1 VFEFTERQKAAQ
13 QVLAGPATHQMLYG
27 GSRSGKTFLL
37 TRNVVFRA
45 LKAPRSRHA
54 ILRFRFNAV
63 KSSVVFDTFPRVM
76 ELAFPGIKADVS
88 KTDWFAKLENGSEIW
103 FGGLDDKERAEKIL
117 GMEFS
122 TVYLNEASQIPWHSR
137 NIALTR
143 LSQRVDQQIEGREA
157 RPLLP
162 RMLYDC
168 NPPSKAHWTY
178 RLFHDKC
185 DPETRE
191 PLRNQ
196 EDYAWFQINPAD
208 NLANLSAGYLETLHG
223 MSARMRARFLEG
235 RWADATPGQLFPDEV
250 IDTWRCTGDELPQL
264 VRVVVAVDPSG
275 SDDQDNA
282 DNDAIGI
289 VVAGVGIDG
298 AAYVLEDCTVKAGP
312 ATWGRV
318 AASAYD
324 RHRADIIVAEG
335 NYGGAMVREVIKTAA
350 PRAPFKMVTASRGKH
365 VRAEPYSALYEQGK
379 IRHAGS
385 FTELEDELS
394 GFSTVG
400 YTGDRSPNRAD
411 ALIWALAELFP
422 GMTREKRAVKQVEQ
436 RAVIRNRESFLSL

>member
-1 VFEFTERQKAAQ
+1 MELTDKQQAAQ
-13 QVLAGPATHQMLYG
+13 LVLAGQATHQMLYG

-37 TRNVVFRA
+37 TRNVIMRA
-45 LKAPRSRHA
+45 LKAPKSRHA

-63 KSSVVFDTFPRVM
+63 KSSVVFDTFPAVLEKCFEGVR
-76 ELAFPGIKADVS
+76 ADVS
-88 KTDWFAKLENGSEIW
+88 RTDWFARLENGSEIW

-117 GMEFS
+117 GMEFA

-143 LSQRVDQQIEGREA
+143 LSQRVEQQIEGRA
-157 RPLLP
+157 PVALKP
-162 RMLYDC
+162 RMYYDC

-178 RLFHDKC
+178 RLFHDRI

-191 PLRNQ
+191 PLKHP

-208 NLANLSAGYLETLHG
+208 NLANLSAGYLDTLQG

-235 RWADATPGQLFPDEV
+235 KWADATPGQLFPDEV
-250 IDTWRCTGDELPQL
+250 IDRWRTQGDALPEL

-275 SDDQDNA
+275 SDDADNA

-298 AAYVLEDCTVKAGP
+298 VAYVLEDCTVKAGP
-312 ATWGRV
+312 ATWGRI
-318 AASAYD
+318 AASAYE
-324 RHRADIIVAEG
+324 RHRADVIVAEG
-335 NYGGAMVREVIKTAA
+335 NYGGAMVREVIRTAA
-350 PRAPFKMVTASRGKH
+350 PRAPFKLVTASRGKH

-379 IRHAGS
+379 VRHAGQ

-394 GFSTVG
+394 GFSTMG

-422 GMTREKRAVKQVEQ
+422 GMVREKRVPVVSKY
-436 RAVIRNRESFLSL
+436 REVASSYLSM